1 MRQTLSI
8 NPNFLSFVKEVRC
21 LAIESINVSADYELQ
36 QTKLNP
42 AREIPSL
49 LDNRK
54 FMGHLQSI
62 RRNVIYGAAKS

>member
-42 AREIPSL
+42 ARNS
-49 LDNRK
+49 
-54 FMGHLQSI
+54 QSI
-62 RRNVIYGAAKS
+62 G